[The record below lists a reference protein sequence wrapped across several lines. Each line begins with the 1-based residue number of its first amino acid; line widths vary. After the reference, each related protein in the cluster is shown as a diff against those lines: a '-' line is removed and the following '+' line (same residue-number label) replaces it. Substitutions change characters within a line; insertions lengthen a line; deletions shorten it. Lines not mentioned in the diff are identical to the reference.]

1 MKTGSRHAHRDFT
14 IACAAAVLLTTAFAV
29 WIGLRI
35 DGVQVTEAVDDFG
48 EAAAALIAAVACAA
62 AAFRHKGR
70 MRLSWALL
78 GSGAVAWAIGEGIWS
93 YIEVIRGQ
101 QVPFPSLA
109 DAGYL
114 AAVPFVVA
122 GIAVFPGRHRTA
134 SRAAFLLDGAI
145 IAGALLL
152 ISWSTVLGTLYRAS
166 SGQTLS
172 AVLGLAYPISDIAI
186 AVTAL
191 LLLNRTGRSIRLPLL
206 LVVAGLFANLLSD
219 SAFAY
224 LTTKKTYGPA
234 QLIDT
239 GWIAGYLLIGL
250 GAVFAMLAPKSGLKS
265 DDEPPGRWSL
275 ALPYL
280 PVTIAAAVT
289 VVKNVSGSPDMFLFW
304 GMMGVAGL
312 VLGRQFIVLWDNV
325 TLNQKLETQAA
336 ALRDT
341 ETNFRSLVQNSGDV
355 VVLADAEGTMRFLST
370 SIDRFFAYTPTELVG
385 QPFSEL
391 LHPADRPIFDSGVQ
405 KALTA
410 SAHPISVSCR
420 VRHKLGSWTHCEITI
435 TNMLHQSTL
444 QALVLNIRDVTDRKE
459 MEERLAHVAAYDPVT
474 SLPNRMTFR
483 TEADAAL
490 ERSQPGRGMA
500 VLALDID
507 DFKVV
512 NDALG
517 QRAGDDLLGMIGGRL
532 SKLVRP
538 GDVVA
543 RIGADEFG
551 VLMTMVVHEE
561 QPLRLAERIFEHFR
575 APFRVEEREVVLRLS
590 LGIAVQTRPEDTAET
605 LMRNADIALNSAKAG
620 GKGRWVRYAP
630 EQHATVSDRMEL
642 EVDLAHA
649 LDRHQLVLHYQPA
662 IRIADGAIVGF
673 EAFVR
678 WSHPRR
684 GMVSPADF
692 IPLADETGLIV
703 PLQRWV
709 LNQACADG
717 RQWQLGYP
725 SASGLTMSVNVSQ
738 RGLAYPDLVA
748 DVTQA
753 CAAAGFDPLHL
764 VLELTQ
770 GATLKGKE
778 TMDRL
783 IELHQRGVKLA
794 LDDFGADSAPLSALR
809 DLPVDIVK
817 LDHSFV
823 ARMTSSPTDATVAR
837 AVIDLGNTLG
847 MMTMADGI
855 ERKEQLAALERIGC
869 TGGQGYYLSR
879 PLPASGIERLLADC
893 TEEGGILR
901 LPSFNLERAG

>member
-1 MKTGSRHAHRDFT
+1 MILTRHAKRDFG
-14 IACAAAVLLTTAFAV
+14 IACAAAVLLTAAFGV

-35 DGVQVTEAVDDFG
+35 DGIQVTEAVDDFG
-48 EAAAALIAAVACAA
+48 EGAAALIATLACAVAAV
-62 AAFRHKGR
+62 RHKGR
-70 MRLSWALL
+70 MRLAWALL
-78 GSGAVAWAIGEGIWS
+78 ATGAAAWAIGEGIWS
-93 YIEVIRGQ
+93 YIEVTQGQ

-114 AAVPFVVA
+114 VAVPLVVA
-122 GIAVFPGRHRTA
+122 GVAVFPGRHRNA

-145 IAGALLL
+145 IAGALLI
-152 ISWSTVLGTLYRAS
+152 ISWSTVLGMLYRAS
-166 SGQTLS
+166 SGEILS
-172 AVLGLAYPISDIAI
+172 TVLGLAYPISDIAI
-186 AVTAL
+186 AAMAL
-191 LLLNRTGRSIRLPLL
+191 LLVSRTARSNRLPLL
-206 LVVAGLFANLLSD
+206 LVAAGLFANLLSD

-224 LTTKKTYGPA
+224 LTTTKTYGPA

-239 GWIAGYLLIGL
+239 GWVAGYLLIAL
-250 GAVFAMLAPKSGLKS
+250 GAFLATLVPKSALKA
-265 DDEPPGRWSL
+265 DDEPPGRWSV

-280 PVTIAAAVT
+280 PVAIAATVT
-289 VVKNVSGSPDMFLFW
+289 VVRNAGGSPDLFLFW

-312 VLGRQFIVLWDNV
+312 VLLRQFIVLWDNL
-325 TLNQKLETQAA
+325 TLNKKLEAQAA

-355 VVLADAEGTMRFLST
+355 VVLADAVGTMRFLST
-370 SIDRFFAYTPTELVG
+370 SIDRFFAYSPIELVG
-385 QPFSEL
+385 QPFTEL
-391 LHPADRPIFDSGVQ
+391 LHPTDGPVFDGGVQ
-405 KALTA
+405 KALAA
-410 SAHPISVSCR
+410 SAHPITVSCR

-459 MEERLAHVAAYDPVT
+459 MEERLAHVAAHDPVT

-483 TEADAAL
+483 TEVDAAL
-490 ERSQPGRGMA
+490 ERSQPGRGIA

-507 DFKVV
+507 DLKVV

-532 SKLVRP
+532 SKIVRP

-543 RIGADEFG
+543 RIGAAEFG
-551 VLMTMVVHEE
+551 VLMTTVVHED

-590 LGIAVQTRPEDTAET
+590 AGIAVQARPEDTAET
-605 LMRNADIALNSAKAG
+605 LMRNADIALNAAKSG
-620 GKGRWVRYAP
+620 GRGRWAQYSP
-630 EQHATVSDRMEL
+630 EQHASVADRMEL

-649 LDRHQLVLHYQPA
+649 LERRQLVLHYQPA
-662 IRIADGAIVGF
+662 VRIADGAILGF

-709 LNQACADG
+709 LAQACADG

-725 SASGLTMSVNVSQ
+725 VASGFTMSVNVSQ
-738 RGLAYPDLVA
+738 RGLAHPDLVA

-753 CAAAGFDPLHL
+753 CVAAGVGPPPPSLGLDPGGKP
-764 VLELTQ
+764 EGEENTR
-770 GATLKGKE
+770 TL
-778 TMDRL
+778 
-783 IELHQRGVKLA
+783 
-794 LDDFGADSAPLSALR
+794 
-809 DLPVDIVK
+809 
-817 LDHSFV
+817 
-823 ARMTSSPTDATVAR
+823 
-837 AVIDLGNTLG
+837 
-847 MMTMADGI
+847 
-855 ERKEQLAALERIGC
+855 
-869 TGGQGYYLSR
+869 
-879 PLPASGIERLLADC
+879 
-893 TEEGGILR
+893 
-901 LPSFNLERAG
+901 

>member
-1 MKTGSRHAHRDFT
+1 MKTGRRHAHRDFT
-14 IACAAAVLLTTAFAV
+14 IACAAAVVLTTAFAV

-78 GSGAVAWAIGEGIWS
+78 GSGAAAWAIGEGIWS

-239 GWIAGYLLIGL
+239 GWIAGYLLMGL

>member
-1 MKTGSRHAHRDFT
+1 MKLVNRHANRDFG
-14 IACAAAVLLTTAFAV
+14 IACAAAILLTAAFAV

-35 DGVQVTEAVDDFG
+35 DGVQVTEAVDDIG
-48 EAAAALIAAVACAA
+48 EGVAALIAAVACVA

-70 MRLSWALL
+70 MRLAWALL
-78 GSGAVAWAIGEGIWS
+78 GSGAAAWAIGEGIWS

-145 IAGALLL
+145 IAGALLI
-152 ISWSTVLGTLYRAS
+152 ISWSTVLGRLYHDAS
-166 SGQTLS
+166 SGTLS

-186 AVTAL
+186 AVMAL
-191 LLLNRTGRSIRLPLL
+191 LLLRRTARSIRLPLL
-206 LVVAGLFANLLSD
+206 LVAAGLFANLLSD

-224 LTTKKTYGPA
+224 LTTMRTYGPA

-239 GWIAGYLLIGL
+239 GWIAGFLLIGL
-250 GAVFAMLAPKSGLKS
+250 GAIFATLVPKPGLKA

-275 ALPYL
+275 ALPYV
-280 PVTIAAAVT
+280 PVAVAATVT
-289 VVKNVSGSPDMFLFW
+289 VATNVSGSPDTLLFW

-312 VLGRQFIVLWDNV
+312 VLGRQFIMLWDNLM
-325 TLNQKLETQAA
+325 LNQKLETQAA

-370 SIDRFFAYTPTELVG
+370 SIDRFFAYSPTELVG

-391 LHPADRPIFDSGVQ
+391 LHPTDRSIFDGGVQ

-459 MEERLAHVAAYDPVT
+459 MEERLANVAAYDPVT

-483 TEADAAL
+483 TQADVAL
-490 ERSQPGRGMA
+490 EGSQPGRGMA

-532 SKLVRP
+532 SKIVRP

-605 LMRNADIALNSAKAG
+605 LMRNADIALNAAKAA

-630 EQHATVSDRMEL
+630 EQHASVSDRMEL

-662 IRIADGAIVGF
+662 IRIADGAMLGF

-725 SASGLTMSVNVSQ
+725 VASGLTMSVNVSQ
-738 RGLAYPDLVA
+738 RGLAHPDLVA

-837 AVIDLGNTLG
+837 AVIDLGNALG

-869 TGGQGYYLSR
+869 TAGQGYYLSR

-893 TEEGGILR
+893 TEEGGTLR
-901 LPSFNLERAG
+901 LPSFKLERAG

>member
-14 IACAAAVLLTTAFAV
+14 IACAAAVVLTTAFAV

-78 GSGAVAWAIGEGIWS
+78 GSGAAAWAIGEGIWS

-239 GWIAGYLLIGL
+239 GWIAGYLLMGL

-265 DDEPPGRWSL
+265 GDEPPGRWSL

>member
-78 GSGAVAWAIGEGIWS
+78 GSGAAAWAIGEGIWS

-239 GWIAGYLLIGL
+239 GWIAGYLLMGL

-620 GKGRWVRYAP
+620 GKGRWGAICARAACHCQRPHGTGGRPGARV
-630 EQHATVSDRMEL
+630 
-642 EVDLAHA
+642 
-649 LDRHQLVLHYQPA
+649 DRHQLVLHYQPA
-662 IRIADGAIVGF
+662 MRIADGAIVGF

>member
-1 MKTGSRHAHRDFT
+1 MIVNRHAKRDFG
-14 IACAAAVLLTTAFAV
+14 IACAAAVLLTAAFGI

-35 DGVQVTEAVDDFG
+35 DGIQVTEAVDDFG
-48 EAAAALIAAVACAA
+48 EAAAALIAALACAA
-62 AAFRHKGR
+62 AALRHKGR
-70 MRLSWALL
+70 MRVAWALL
-78 GSGAVAWAIGEGIWS
+78 GSGAAAWAIGEGIWS

-114 AAVPFVVA
+114 AAVPLVVA
-122 GIAVFPGRHRTA
+122 GIAVFPGRHRIA

-145 IAGALLL
+145 IAGALLI
-152 ISWSTVLGTLYRAS
+152 ISWSTVLGMLYRAG
-166 SGQTLS
+166 SGDILS
-172 AVLGLAYPISDIAI
+172 IVLGLAYPVSDIAI

-191 LLLNRTGRSIRLPLL
+191 LLVSRTARSVRLPLL
-206 LVVAGLFANLLSD
+206 LVAAGLSANLLSD

-224 LTTKKTYGPA
+224 LTTAQTYGPA

-250 GAVFAMLAPKSGLKS
+250 GGFFATLVPKSSLKA

-275 ALPYL
+275 ALPYV
-280 PVTIAAAVT
+280 PVAIAATVT
-289 VVKNVSGSPDMFLFW
+289 VVWNVSGSPDLFLFW

-312 VLGRQFIVLWDNV
+312 VLLRQFIVLWDNLA
-325 TLNQKLETQAA
+325 LNQKLEAQAA

-355 VVLADAEGTMRFLST
+355 VVLADSAGTMRFLST
-370 SIDRFFAYTPTELVG
+370 SIDRFFAYSPIELVG
-385 QPFSEL
+385 QPFAEL
-391 LHPADRPIFDSGVQ
+391 LHPTDKPVFEGGVQ

-410 SAHPISVSCR
+410 SAHPITLSCR

-459 MEERLAHVAAYDPVT
+459 MEERLAHVAAHDPVT

-490 ERSQPGRGMA
+490 ERSQPGRGIA

-532 SKLVRP
+532 SKIVRP

-543 RIGADEFG
+543 RIGADEFA
-551 VLMTMVVHEE
+551 VLMATVVHED
-561 QPLRLAERIFEHFR
+561 QPVRLTERIFEHFR

-590 LGIAVQTRPEDTAET
+590 AGIAVQARPEDTGET
-605 LMRNADIALNSAKAG
+605 LMRNADIALNAAKSA
-620 GKGRWVRYAP
+620 GKGRLVQYGP
-630 EQHATVSDRMEL
+630 EQHASVSDRMEL

-649 LDRHQLVLHYQPA
+649 LERRQLVLHYQPA
-662 IRIADGAIVGF
+662 VRLADGAIVGF

-709 LNQACADG
+709 LGQACADG

-725 SASGLTMSVNVSQ
+725 VASGLTMSVNVSQ
-738 RGLAYPDLVA
+738 RGLAHPDLVA

-753 CAAAGFDPLHL
+753 CVAARFDPLHL

-778 TMDRL
+778 TIDRL

-817 LDHSFV
+817 LDQSFV

-855 ERKEQLAALERIGC
+855 ERAEQLVALQRIGC
-869 TGGQGYYLSR
+869 TAGQGYYLSR
-879 PLPASGIERLLADC
+879 PLPASGIERLLGDC
-893 TEEGGILR
+893 TEEAGVLR
-901 LPSFNLERAG
+901 LASFKLERAG

>member
-62 AAFRHKGR
+62 AAFRQKGR

-78 GSGAVAWAIGEGIWS
+78 GSGAAAWAIGEGIWS

-239 GWIAGYLLIGL
+239 GWIAGYLLMGL